1 MRDTE
6 RRFMNKRIAV
16 LMVVVAFAIGFSIS
30 SISLAEKD
38 EDLDDIYKELE
49 LFSDTVS
56 IIRSDYVEE
65 PKSKDLIYGALKGM
79 LSALDPYSQFMDP
92 DTYNE
97 MKVETEGEFGGI
109 GIEITIKD
117 DLLTIIAPIDGT
129 PAYKVG
135 LKPNDKIVKIEDK
148 ITRDLTLIEAVKML
162 RGKPGTDVKI
172 TVLREKER
180 KLLDFTITRS
190 IIKLESIKRSE
201 IVKDDIGYIRLVEF
215 QEKTQGDLEAN
226 LRKLE
231 KKGMKGLILD
241 LRNNPG
247 GLLNAAVDVSDK
259 FLEED
264 KVIVSTKGRVK
275 NQDFIFKSKTRK
287 KHLGYPMVILINGGS
302 ASASEIVAGAIKDHK
317 RGLIMGTK
325 SFGKGSVQTVVPLS
339 DGSAVRLT
347 TSKYFT
353 PSGKPIREDGITP
366 DIIVEYKEPE
376 KLQEGN
382 KEEIFDELLEEK
394 KPQEV
399 KKPDKKEKKDKLI
412 KEEKKEYDNQI
423 LSAVDVLKGIIIYG
437 EK

>member
-1 MRDTE
+1 MKDME
-6 RRFMNKRIAV
+6 RRFMNRRIAA
-16 LMVVVAFAIGFSIS
+16 LMVVVAFTIGFLIS
-30 SISLAEKD
+30 NISFAEKSD
-38 EDLDDIYKELE
+38 GPDDIYKELE

-117 DLLTIIAPIDGT
+117 DLLTIISPIDGT

-135 LKPNDKIVKIEDK
+135 LKAGDKIVKINGK
-148 ITRDLTLIEAVKML
+148 ITRDLTLIESVKIL
-162 RGKPGTDVKI
+162 RGKPGTDVEV

-201 IVKDDIGYIRLVEF
+201 IIKDDIGYVRLVEF
-215 QEKTQGDLEAN
+215 QEKTKRDMEMS

-231 KKGMKGLILD
+231 KQGMKGLILD

-247 GLLNAAVDVSDK
+247 GLLNSAVEVSDK

-264 KVIVSTKGRVK
+264 KVIVSTKGRVESQ
-275 NQDFIFKSKTRK
+275 NFIFKSKGLK
-287 KHLGYPMVILINGGS
+287 KHLTYPMVILINGGS
-302 ASASEIVAGAIKDHK
+302 ASASEIVAGAMKDHK
-317 RGLIMGTK
+317 RGIIMGTK